1 MNGTI
6 RQYIYPRDCHRPS
19 PDYAVCVDCLTRM
32 KDMVKP
38 NGYLIIT
45 TPFSWLDE
53 FTARENWLG
62 GYEGKVGCRR
72 WVPLVYLRW

>member
-1 MNGTI
+1 MVDMIVTL
-6 RQYIYPRDCHRPS
+6 PR
-19 PDYAVCVDCLTRM
+19 ADCLTRM

-38 NGYLIIT
+38 NGYLVIT

-62 GYEGKVGCRR
+62 GYEGKVS
-72 WVPLVYLRW
+72 PLY